1 MCFITVEDNKSKDRE
16 STSTQNGQQQSNSG
30 AHISG
35 QATDQVGYQ
44 SKSTSYTTHHMLTI
58 ILLSMVVLNM

>member
-16 STSTQNGQQQSNSG
+16 STSTQNDQQQSNSG

-35 QATDQVGYQ
+35 QATDQLGYQ
-44 SKSTSYTTHHMLTI
+44 SKSTSISHNSVI
-58 ILLSMVVLNM
+58 